1 MPDDTPASGH
11 PSRRGLALRGWP
23 AIFISLCILPAA
35 AFLLLPWPVEGK
47 SLAVLHGLCAQQPG
61 HSFYF
66 GDSRLPFDARMT
78 GIYGGFAMT
87 SIFLLARGRWGRG
100 GLPSLGIA
108 ALLGAFV
115 MALGVD
121 GLNSTLLDI
130 GAWHLYTPANE
141 FRLLTGLLT
150 GVSLAAFVWMLVGQV
165 SLQQTWISVKPVI
178 EGYRDLA
185 AILGVLA
192 LFGALVLTNW
202 EPARLP
208 LTALLI
214 VSAVSV
220 LTGLS
225 LAFVLLIGRRENRAA
240 TTLELAAPA
249 TVSLLIAFAVMG
261 FTGGGRFILEAI
273 YGVSTTTT

>member
-1 MPDDTPASGH
+1 MPDGTPATGQ
-11 PSRRGLALRGWP
+11 PSRRDPALRGWP

-35 AFLLLPWPVEGK
+35 AFLLLPWSVEGK